1 MSQKPYQREQG
12 DFELRILKDGRLV
25 MIAPD
30 ETLLEI
36 AQALEASGAG
46 DKAPEPKG
54 NEIVERGTVTRRLAC
69 RGRPRPRVSRA
80 SCPRSEGETP
90 STRAGKMPATQRG
103 SEQQHLE
110 SHDAEAPAPGRE

>member
-36 AQALEASGAG
+36 AQAVKLCHCEERSDEAISTPSAG
-46 DKAPEPKG
+46 DCFAPLAMTYRPGKKADSEP
-54 NEIVERGTVTRRLAC
+54 
-69 RGRPRPRVSRA
+69 
-80 SCPRSEGETP
+80 
-90 STRAGKMPATQRG
+90 
-103 SEQQHLE
+103 QHLE
-110 SHDAEAPAPGRE
+110 SHDAETPTPGGE